1 MSASARPP
9 EGRAPSPGEDVAKR
23 QEGSHSSASAR
34 PPEGRGKSSLRDDA
48 GPAFLPA
55 VELARHIAEH
65 RIGCREALELYIA
78 RCEQFNPSLNA
89 IIATDLE
96 GARRRADDAD
106 RALARGERWGPLHG
120 VPMTVKESFDV
131 LGYVTSWGAV
141 EYKDYRPARTALC
154 VERLL
159 AAGAVLFGKTN
170 VPRFL
175 GDLQTHNAL
184 YGVTRNPWD
193 LTRTPGGSSGGAVAA
208 LAAGLT
214 ALEVG
219 SDIAASI
226 RLPAHYCGL
235 YGHKPTYGVVSPRG
249 QLVPGRVALTDL
261 AVVGPLARSAAD
273 LRCALQLMA
282 GPDDIDALAWKVQLP
297 PPRKAR
303 LADYRVA
310 VMLETS
316 HAPVDGAVR
325 RAIAELAEAIRA
337 AGAYVSF
344 EARPDFDTEEADR
357 LYHRLLGAALSGR
370 QSEQAYRENLEAVA
384 RQAPGDTGYRA
395 QMQQAAALPHREWLI
410 ANERR
415 HVLRMKWAEF
425 FGDYD
430 LLICPAAATA
440 APPLAADDS
449 GDPFLRPLD
458 IDGRSHPLAAQL
470 FWAGYSSLAFLPS
483 TVVPAGMTPDGLPVG
498 AQIIGRQYGDLECL
512 HFAGLLEQA
521 YRGFVPPPGY

>member
-1 MSASARPP
+1 VS
-9 EGRAPSPGEDVAKR
+9 
-23 QEGSHSSASAR
+23 
-34 PPEGRGKSSLRDDA
+34 DA
-48 GPAFLPA
+48 DPAFLPA
-55 VELARHIAEH
+55 TALARRIAGH
-65 RIGCREALELYIA
+65 RIGCREALELHIA
-78 RCEQFNPSLNA
+78 RCEEFNPVLNA
-89 IIATDLE
+89 VIATDFE
-96 GARRRADDAD
+96 GARRRADEAD
-106 RALARGERWGPLHG
+106 QALARGERWGPQHG

-131 LGYVTSWGAV
+131 AGYVTSWGAA
-141 EYKDYRPARTALC
+141 EFKDYRPARTALC

-159 AAGAVLFGKTN
+159 AAGAILFGKTN

-175 GDLQTHNAL
+175 GDLQTHNML
-184 YGVTRNPWD
+184 YGTTRNPWD
-193 LTRTPGGSSGGAVAA
+193 PGRTPGGSSGGAAAA
-208 LAAGLT
+208 LAAGMT

-273 LRCALQLMA
+273 LECALQLMA
-282 GPDDIDALAWKVQLP
+282 GPDDIDGLAWQVRLP
-297 PPRKAR
+297 GPHRAR

-310 VMLETS
+310 VMLEAA

-325 RAIAELAEAIRA
+325 QAILDLAEAIRA
-337 AGAYVSF
+337 EGAHVSF
-344 EARPDFDTEEADR
+344 EARPDFDTAEVDR
-357 LYHRLLGAALSGR
+357 LYQRLLGAALSGR
-370 QSEQAYRENLEAVA
+370 QTEHAYRENLAAVA
-384 RQAPGDTGYRA
+384 RQAPDDTSYPA
-395 QMQQAAALPHREWLI
+395 QMQQAAALSHREWLI

-440 APPLAADDS
+440 APPLAAEDP
-449 GDPFLRPLD
+449 GEPFLRPLE
-458 IDGRSHPLAAQL
+458 IDGRPYPLAAQF
-470 FWAGYSSLAFLPS
+470 FWAGYSGLAFLPS
-483 TVVPAGMTPDGLPVG
+483 TVVPAGTTPDGLPVG
-498 AQIIGRQYGDLECL
+498 AQVVGRQYGDLECL